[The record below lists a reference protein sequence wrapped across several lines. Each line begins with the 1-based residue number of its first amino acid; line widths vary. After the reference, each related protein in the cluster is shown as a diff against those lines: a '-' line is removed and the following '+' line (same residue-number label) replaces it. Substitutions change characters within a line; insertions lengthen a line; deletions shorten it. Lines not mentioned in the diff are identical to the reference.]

1 VGGDRRVGLRKE
13 MEVSGI
19 EIKTDSYVKIVQK
32 KKEVQQQQQQL
43 ELVLNIS
50 PSVSSQDKRMSNL
63 FHETT

>member
-1 VGGDRRVGLRKE
+1 

-32 KKEVQQQQQQL
+32 KKEVQQQQQQQL